1 MEENA
6 EKTGEK
12 IAIITDSCADVPP
25 ELAKE
30 YDIYVLPLMITCQ
43 DGVYRDG
50 VDIFA
55 EDIYERLKTELP
67 RTSTPTGEEIE
78 NTLKT
83 IEEKGY
89 KQAIA
94 IMLSGGLSG
103 TVNHVRIAAEES
115 PLTICVI
122 DSMSGSIGTGAVAL
136 QAAIWRDEGLS
147 YSVLCDK
154 VKDLCKGTTVFF
166 SIDTLEYLQ
175 KGGRIGKITAMVG
188 TALSI
193 KPILAFDEDG
203 ELYACAKVHGHKL
216 VSKKLISLVEDLVNA
231 PENAG
236 KHYNIMVAD
245 GGAPKEREELEK
257 TLAETFPD
265 CERLIRAKIGAGLS
279 TYVGPGLLGA
289 AVQFLD

>member
-1 MEENA
+1 MEQNT
-6 EKTGEK
+6 EKTGDR
-12 IAIITDSCADVPP
+12 IAIITDSCADVPA
-25 ELAKE
+25 EMVKQ

-50 VDIFA
+50 VDIHA

-78 NTLKT
+78 NTLAV

-89 KQAIA
+89 EKAIA
-94 IMLSGGLSG
+94 VLLSGGLSG

-115 PLTICVI
+115 ALDICVI
-122 DSMSGSIGTGAVAL
+122 DSMSGSIGTGAMAL
-136 QAAIWRDEGLS
+136 QAAIWRDEGMS
-147 YSVLCDK
+147 YPILCDK
-154 VKDLCKGTTVFF
+154 VKALCNTTTVFF

-216 VSKKLISLVEDLVNA
+216 VSKKLLSLVEDLVNA
-231 PENAG
+231 PENTG
-236 KHYNIMVAD
+236 KRYNIMVAD
-245 GGAPKEREELEK
+245 GGAPKDREELEK
-257 TLAETFPD
+257 KLAETFPN

>member
-1 MEENA
+1 MEENTEKA
-6 EKTGEK
+6 EER
-12 IAIITDSCADVPP
+12 IAIITDSCADVPM
-25 ELAKE
+25 EYVEK

-50 VDIFA
+50 VDIHA

-67 RTSTPTGEEIE
+67 HTSTPTGEIIE
-78 NTLKT
+78 NTLAV
-83 IEEKGY
+83 IQEKGY
-89 KQAIA
+89 EKAIA
-94 IMLSGGLSG
+94 ILLSGGLSG
-103 TVNHVRIAAEES
+103 TVNHVRIVAEES
-115 PLTICVI
+115 PLDICVI

-136 QAAIWRDEGLS
+136 QAAIWRDEGIS
-147 YSVLCDK
+147 YPVLCTQ
-154 VKDLCKGTTVFF
+154 VKELCKATTVFF
-166 SIDTLEYLQ
+166 SINTLEYLQ
-175 KGGRIGKITAMVG
+175 KGGRIGKISALVG

-203 ELYACAKVHGHKL
+203 ELYSCAKVHGHKL
-216 VSKKLISLVEDLVNA
+216 VGKKLLSLVEELVAA

-236 KHYNIMVAD
+236 KRYNIMVAD
-245 GGAPKEREELEK
+245 GGAPEEREELEK
-257 TLAETFPD
+257 KLTEVFPN